1 MGAAPTGVRGE
12 DLMDGM
18 RIATFGGGCFW
29 CLEAVF
35 ERLPGVSA
43 VVSGYAGGK
52 KPNPT
57 YREVCSGTTGHAE
70 VVNVHFDP
78 QKITFEE
85 LLNLFWT
92 CHDPTT
98 LNRQGADVGSQYRS
112 VIYYQDEDQRLAAE
126 ASKAALAAAGTY
138 ANPIVTE
145 IAPLDRFYEAEDYH
159 QDYFRNNA
167 DAPYCR
173 YVILPKLS
181 KVFAEEP
188 SS

>member
-1 MGAAPTGVRGE
+1 MRLRKERE
-12 DLMDGM
+12 DRMDGM
-18 RIATFGGGCFW
+18 QIATFGGGCFW

-70 VVNVHFDP
+70 VVNIHFDP
-78 QKITFEE
+78 QKISFDE
-85 LLNLFWT
+85 LLDLFWV

-112 VIYYQDEDQRLAAE
+112 AIFYHDEDQHRAAE
-126 ASKAALAAAGTY
+126 ASKTALAASRTY
-138 ANPIVTE
+138 PNPIVTE
-145 IAPLDRFYEAEDYH
+145 IAPLDKFYEAEDYH
-159 QDYFRNNA
+159 QDYFRNNT

-173 YVILPKLS
+173 YVIQPKLK
-181 KVFAEEP
+181 KVFADEP
-188 SS
+188 SQ